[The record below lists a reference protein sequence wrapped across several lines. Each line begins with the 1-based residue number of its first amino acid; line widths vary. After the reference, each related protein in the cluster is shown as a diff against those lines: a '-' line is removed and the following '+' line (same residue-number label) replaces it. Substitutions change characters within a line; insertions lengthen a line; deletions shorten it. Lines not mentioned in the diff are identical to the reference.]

1 MVIVRWPNKGA
12 MKYVCV
18 FLFSLLCVL
27 RVFFLHFFS
36 VSCDFLDGSEIVV
49 HPDMSVGE
57 VCCFV
62 FGSPMKNIN

>member
-12 MKYVCV
+12 YEIYVCFFV
-18 FLFSLLCVL
+18 FPFIFSS
-27 RVFFLHFFS
+27 FSFIYS